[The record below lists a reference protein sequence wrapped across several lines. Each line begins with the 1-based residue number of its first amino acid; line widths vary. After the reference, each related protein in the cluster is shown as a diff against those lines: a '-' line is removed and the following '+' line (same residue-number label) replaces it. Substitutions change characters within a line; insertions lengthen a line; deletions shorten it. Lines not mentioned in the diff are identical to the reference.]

1 MHKLPVLGS
10 LTLMLL
16 APLAQSADSI
26 DPSKP
31 KRVSKDTD
39 VSLTSEVKESLVDN
53 GIAKK
58 GEVQVETRQR
68 VVQLSGFVDSES
80 TQELALQA
88 AKNVEGVESV
98 RNDLV
103 VQSSTPT
110 RAEAKEDTVIAAKV
124 RKQLQQEPELR
135 SARSINVDV
144 SEGVVQLSGF
154 VENVDEKTRAAD
166 AVATVAG
173 VRDVRNDIALGR

>member
-10 LTLMLL
+10 LTLLLL
-16 APLAQSADSI
+16 APLAHAG
-26 DPSKP
+26 DPLAP

-39 VSLTSEVKESLVDN
+39 VSLTSAVKESLVDN

-58 GEVQVETRQR
+58 GEVQVETHQR
-68 VVQLSGFVDSES
+68 VVQLSGFVDSEA

-88 AKNVEGVESV
+88 AKNVEGVASV

-110 RAEAKEDTVIAAKV
+110 KAEAREDTVIAAKV
-124 RKQLQQEPELR
+124 RKQLQQEPDLE
-135 SARSINVDV
+135 SARNINVDV

-154 VENVDEKTRAAD
+154 VATVDEKARAAD
-166 AVATVAG
+166 AVAAIAG
-173 VRDVRNDIALGR
+173 VRDVRNDIALER